1 MIALIT
7 GTLLEKKTSQ
17 LVVEANGIG
26 YLVFI
31 PLSTYYE
38 LPEENHLVK
47 LNIYTSLKQDSIS
60 LFGFSTL
67 RERDIFQLMLSVSGI
82 GPKLATNILSG
93 ISVDELVGAIR
104 ARDLKRLINVPGVG
118 KKMAERMLLELQE
131 KVLKLAWDNT
141 EQRPQEMPSL
151 EDQLMD
157 DAISALVNLGYKNQA
172 AKEAIEKVLSGASG
186 SLTLDSLLKQTLR
199 FLSG

>member
-7 GTLLEKKTSQ
+7 GKLLEKKTSQ
-17 LVVEANGIG
+17 VVVEASGLG
-26 YLVFI
+26 YLIFI

-38 LPEENHLVK
+38 LPEENNLVK
-47 LNIYTSLKQDSIS
+47 LNIYTSLKQDSLS

-67 RERDIFQLMLSVSGI
+67 PERDIFQLMLSVSGI
-82 GPKLATNILSG
+82 GPKLAMNILSG
-93 ISVDELVGAIR
+93 ISVVELVGAIR
-104 ARDLKRLINVPGVG
+104 ARDLKRLVNVPGVG

-131 KVLKLAWDNT
+131 KVIKLDWDHT
-141 EQRPQEMPSL
+141 VERPREKHSP
-151 EDQLMD
+151 EDQLRE

-172 AKEAIEKVLSGASG
+172 AKEAIEKALSTASG
-186 SLTLDSLLKQTLR
+186 SLTLDSLLKQVLR